1 MTTPDEARRELARRE
16 LARRAEARQQAPA
29 PRAAT
34 PFPEF
39 EGDRQRRARFELEAR
54 TAAQERT
61 AQAFPDF
68 ATPAGQ
74 RAEAAQATY
83 RQNLEEERKRR
94 LEALE
99 FTRQIGERPQL
110 AAPPFV
116 APFFRPS
123 RIEQVPVYQAPL
135 AEPVR
140 VERQY
145 RDPDTGDLRPP
156 TAAEEA
162 VEALAQQPV
171 LTEDQARRRGEEL
184 ARQRQAIAEARAAG
198 QPVPEFEEPE
208 AAVSGV
214 LSRPAGTGAVVET
227 PLGAVLRGGLGT
239 LEAVAGEVY
248 FGALGYDADPT
259 TGEPINPEEFGAK
272 VAEVRRGLG
281 LPETASTRDVFRAIT
296 TVPRYLGSGIQ
307 AVTGLPA
314 GDVAESVVGAF
325 PASIAA
331 LPGAATVRTEAT
343 PEEGPLRTAPSA
355 MDPEERRLASGDP
368 ETLRRLA
375 RNVTVGR
382 GLGDEFRSVPALRDE
397 YARVYG
403 DEDAAWWAGTLASL
417 PIPSGP
423 GTAARASQRLGT
435 FLGKYAP
442 VLSPTQNL
450 LRFADSVDVR
460 PINVLADV
468 AAAVSKT
475 PQADARLVK
484 RVAEQVVRKESI
496 ALGEEATGAALEA
509 VGATEG
515 RSADEVARAVSR
527 ALGEDPDVPVGA
539 LAESAPTFLRV
550 QEAIVRNTP
559 GDFVMVTDSVAAP
572 RKLAPGIRKA
582 AQAEV
587 ARVVERDAPAIAG
600 ELRRLQAAVE
610 DPALVADLGRA
621 ADRLAAQ
628 VAADGLQAATAT
640 ARGRA
645 TRSLVER
652 AARELGED
660 PRTAGQLFT
669 RSTPDEVAR
678 KWASRGTDTPVG
690 RLRGVNSWDE
700 VDPQTLRLAL
710 EEVRSL
716 AALRA
721 APDVA
726 TATRRLSDLQTY
738 VARADNPRAMDS
750 MVGRRLRAM
759 RGQAGQRAPLSV
771 ERARKNIQATTS
783 QAFRTTGKVL
793 DEMAEEYGSVDKA
806 LDQMTELGSGGESAE
821 SVWRRTL
828 SYLYSGEPDALWA
841 AVSPLLKGSEELP
854 TVQRLLDLDRQLV
867 ASQVVKGWDS
877 STSSSFI
884 GATIRKENAQ
894 MALLKNFL
902 EETVRKSLSA
912 QGREAEAVA
921 QGLLR
926 AEDEATALARN
937 VAPPGLPLAPRTEA
951 FGDVV
956 RQYDAAASDFENM
969 LAQHGEQFA
978 ALVDAVPVRQR
989 AGWTQMSGDLFR
1001 SGVAAAR
1008 NAVFGLRYGYAVPNL
1023 PLVLGR
1029 LVQAPVLSV
1038 ATIGLENTARTLG
1051 QLGRRL
1057 DPRQW
1062 ANRRYGGILRAPD
1075 GTVYTPDDIQDL
1087 VDQYGLGATALDT
1100 ERVGSLANDLLV
1112 SARRSAEEAGL
1123 GARFRRA
1130 LDVANPATRSLGA
1143 RMAEAIELTYR
1154 RGVFEAGLAGGES
1167 PEVAADLARRSL
1179 LDFSQV
1185 PDAVSAELGQYVAT
1199 AAQHY
1204 QLLSEMVAKVAENPG
1219 AVRSI
1224 MRAHVKRAQ
1233 AEDPYGLAGDD
1244 EVRATIRFEDD
1255 GRVFYGPANPLF
1267 APLDV
1272 ALTVTGA
1279 ANYVAANLVE
1289 AVQRGWGDG
1298 SQYLGE
1304 RIGRTGAQTAED
1316 MTEKLFTLL
1325 DILGGLDEAGN
1336 YDPGQVDMA
1345 ELSDDQMFYA
1355 TLLTADALDPDR
1367 TAGWYDGVHS
1377 LLAPQYVDPPEGL
1390 ALQVPNED
1398 TGELENHPRLWAQ
1411 QPPEGVPYV
1420 KAKGGESTDG
1430 ADGFYVIKPSA
1441 TGLRNVQALRSITPE
1456 MAERGLRLGA
1466 ALLPSQRV
1474 FADAILPRGAA
1485 GAATAAL
1492 PLEVGPGER
1501 MREAK
1506 AVESLAEG
1514 AARE

>member
-1 MTTPDEARRELARRE
+1 MTTPDEARRE

-145 RDPDTGDLRPP
+145 RDPGTGELRPP

-239 LEAVAGEVY
+239 LENVASEVY
-248 FGALGYDADPT
+248 FGLLGYDADPT
-259 TGEPINPEEFGAK
+259 TGEPIDPEEFGAK

-281 LPETASTRDVFRAIT
+281 LPETISGDDLASAMSRTPAARRAI
-296 TVPRYLGSGIQ
+296 GAQ
-307 AVTGLPA
+307 MEAAGL
-314 GDVAESVVGAF
+314 GAF
-325 PASIAA
+325 IP
-331 LPGAATVRTEAT
+331 LPGVATVRTEPT

-417 PIPSGP
+417 PIPAGP

-509 VGATEG
+509 VRATEG

-610 DPALVADLGRA
+610 DPALAADLGRA

-628 VAADGLQAATAT
+628 VAADGLQAAMAT
-640 ARGRA
+640 ARGKA

-738 VARADNPRAMDS
+738 VARADNPRLMDG

-771 ERARKNIQATTS
+771 ERARKNIQATAA

-793 DEMAEEYGSVDKA
+793 DELAEEYGSVDKA

-828 SYLYSGEPDALWA
+828 SYLYSGNQDSLWE

-902 EETVRKSLSA
+902 EETVRKSLAA

-951 FGDVV
+951 FGDVA
-956 RQYDAAASDFENM
+956 RQYDAAASDFENV
-969 LAQHGEQFA
+969 LAQHGEDFA

-1008 NAVFGLRYGYAVPNL
+1008 NAVFGLRYGYAIPNL

-1029 LVQAPVLSV
+1029 LVGAPVLSV

-1289 AVQRGWGDG
+1289 GFQRGWGDG

-1377 LLAPQYVDPPEGL
+1377 LLAPEYVDPPEGL

-1398 TGELENHPRLWAQ
+1398 TGELENHPRQWAQ
-1411 QPPEGVPYV
+1411 QPPEGVPYI